1 MASLANAAMNSPE
14 VATSTASTTDSPSQG
29 SGPSGGTRLI
39 RDRLADEK
47 TRIAKEKENE
57 YWRSIVPSPC
67 SVGLE
72 EVQADDVFAEV
83 SRRVRRECQYLC
95 LIPPEGF
102 EAPSINGELPKAKR
116 HIEWLRCASI
126 LVVTSLNLDSPNP
139 IGWEPHE
146 DSFTLS
152 RLQSGEVAPSY
163 WILGAFC
170 RLRGAQPW
178 QATRSYIASK
188 VYELLEAEGWE
199 SWITSESRWD
209 ALGSAIK
216 PTIEKYLRDSNP
228 DFNDSDNSNLL
239 NDYTH
244 EIWKRFASDHLKMLH
259 GQSAALPP
267 IYSLTE
273 NYVKFVGAKL
283 EMSGI
288 LPGSLLSSAPR
299 PTEVIISELELRSL
313 VTKRVKKLQYDY
325 FPLIQESEEALQGV
339 CDKVLDRLHTM
350 SHVIHPEDLSNSKLV
365 ASILNDLEDES
376 AYLSIINQLFRV
388 RVCLS
393 DISDP
398 SVSSADV
405 SSFLLGSRSSAVDC
419 ESKTNSPIG
428 SINGK
433 AKRSSTSS
441 ESSRMGG
448 STKRSKSTNVESS
461 TKNPCNKMGLHALT
475 LAELREAACGSCI
488 LCSMPDCERCFTCV
502 ENECTQN
509 PKSVRCCI
517 RKMCCN
523 IPTQLKCQPAVKL
536 GLPDRWRFTFDD
548 PQRKTL
554 VRSDRSI
561 APAGL
566 KIISPD
572 GKQYNSLQS
581 AFDHI
586 QHSSVHHAIQLVETF
601 LTGIGSFQYAS
612 CQNHFLV
619 GKNFSVDFVND
630 HGMNMSL
637 FGKIVACVQRN
648 STPSNGI
655 SNDETAFFILQ
666 YHNDV
671 LDVAR
676 NMGANIPALSLI
688 TSVTAWGGC
697 IAFERKI
704 MCRPTS
710 QSVIANIDQATPA
723 ETWITPDVQWEEM
736 ISQADGTKLP
746 KFSIMVR
753 GYKIVFRAKVSY
765 NQDGV
770 PRYGLFASCSSLKD
784 VNTEDDELNF
794 KPGELVDLGV
804 CSPLRE
810 ADKKELCVFIIKN
823 YIHSLKCG
831 RWAFFGNDDNV
842 MYDATDEDS
851 GDLHDFALTQSLSY
865 ARKCHRRGE
874 YPTIHARLDPSGK
887 VHCLLGVPYQ
897 GNWSEYEVRMREL
910 APLFSGQ
917 EMEMTIL
924 HGLIEGNNKRFAE
937 TKHLQVIRM
946 FQLEDVIPCFNYLID
961 LIPNPVTAR
970 RLAPKVLRRTL
981 RVVHCLEIRTRE
993 LMDTA
998 LQVRPSESC
1007 ANDIHS
1013 SFMSNTFCKLQA
1025 MKQMLEMQMEG

>member
-1 MASLANAAMNSPE
+1 MKNQE
-14 VATSTASTTDSPSQG
+14 VATSIASITDSTSQG
-29 SGPSGGTRLI
+29 SDRNRGKRMI

-47 TRIAKEKENE
+47 TRTARERKNE
-57 YWRSIVPSPC
+57 YWRSIVPSSC
-67 SVGLE
+67 FLGLE

-102 EAPSINGELPKAKR
+102 EAPSIDGKIPKAKR
-116 HIEWLRCASI
+116 HTEWLLCASI

-139 IGWEPHE
+139 IGWEPHK

-152 RLQSGEVAPSY
+152 RFQSGEVAPSY

-216 PTIEKYLRDSNP
+216 PTIEKYLCDSNP
-228 DFNDSDNSNLL
+228 DFNDSDSSNLL
-239 NDYTH
+239 NDYTR
-244 EIWKRFASDHLKMLH
+244 EIWKRFASDHLKVLH

-283 EMSGI
+283 EMSCI

-299 PTEVIISELELRSL
+299 STEVIISELELRSL

-325 FPLIQESEEALQGV
+325 FPLIQDGMEALQGV

-393 DISDP
+393 DISNP
-398 SVSSADV
+398 SVSSADL
-405 SSFLLGSRSSAVDC
+405 SSFLLGSRSSAIDC
-419 ESKTNSPIG
+419 KSKTNSPIG

-433 AKRSSTSS
+433 PKRSMNSNESNSMGGSAKRS
-441 ESSRMGG
+441 
-448 STKRSKSTNVESS
+448 KLTNVESS

-488 LCSMPDCERCFTCV
+488 LC
-502 ENECTQN
+502 N
-509 PKSVRCCI
+509 
-517 RKMCCN
+517 
-523 IPTQLKCQPAVKL
+523 
-536 GLPDRWRFTFDD
+536 
-548 PQRKTL
+548 
-554 VRSDRSI
+554 
-561 APAGL
+561 
-566 KIISPD
+566 
-572 GKQYNSLQS
+572 
-581 AFDHI
+581 
-586 QHSSVHHAIQLVETF
+586 
-601 LTGIGSFQYAS
+601 
-612 CQNHFLV
+612 
-619 GKNFSVDFVND
+619 
-630 HGMNMSL
+630 
-637 FGKIVACVQRN
+637 
-648 STPSNGI
+648 
-655 SNDETAFFILQ
+655 
-666 YHNDV
+666 
-671 LDVAR
+671 
-676 NMGANIPALSLI
+676 
-688 TSVTAWGGC
+688 
-697 IAFERKI
+697 
-704 MCRPTS
+704 
-710 QSVIANIDQATPA
+710 
-723 ETWITPDVQWEEM
+723 
-736 ISQADGTKLP
+736 
-746 KFSIMVR
+746 
-753 GYKIVFRAKVSY
+753 
-765 NQDGV
+765 
-770 PRYGLFASCSSLKD
+770 
-784 VNTEDDELNF
+784 
-794 KPGELVDLGV
+794 
-804 CSPLRE
+804 
-810 ADKKELCVFIIKN
+810 
-823 YIHSLKCG
+823 
-831 RWAFFGNDDNV
+831 
-842 MYDATDEDS
+842 
-851 GDLHDFALTQSLSY
+851 
-865 ARKCHRRGE
+865 
-874 YPTIHARLDPSGK
+874 PSGK

-910 APLFSGQ
+910 SPLFSGQ
-917 EMEMTIL
+917 EIEMTIL
-924 HGLIEGNNKRFAE
+924 HGLVEGNNKRFAE

-1007 ANDIHS
+1007 ENDIYS
-1013 SFMSNTFCKLQA
+1013 SFMSNAFCKLKA
-1025 MKQMLEMQMEG
+1025 MKQMLELQMEG